1 MKLLLLGY
9 GNPGRGDD
17 GLGPAL
23 VEALA
28 ERMPQLTALVAMQLQ
43 VEHVLDLAACD
54 LALLVDAGMG
64 TPSPFTLERLC
75 LRSPKAKRSLA
86 SAFSHAVSPLALLAI
101 YQETLM
107 APPPPAFLLTIA
119 GKQFDF
125 KEGIS
130 PAANK
135 HLQAALAFAETLFNK
150 PDLARWEAA
159 CTSWL

>member
-1 MKLLLLGY
+1 MRLLLLGY

-28 ERMPQLTALVAMQLQ
+28 EKMPQVTALVATQLQ

-54 LALLVDAGMG
+54 LALLADAGVN

-75 LRSPKAKRSLA
+75 LRQGQRLA
-86 SAFSHAVSPLALLAI
+86 PAFSHAVSPWALLAI

-125 KEGIS
+125 KEEIS
-130 PAANK
+130 PTANK
-135 HLQAALAFAETLFNK
+135 HLQAALAFAETLLEK
-150 PDLARWEAA
+150 ADLAHWEAA
-159 CTSWL
+159 CTSSL

>member
-28 ERMPQLTALVAMQLQ
+28 KNAPQVTARVAMQLQ
-43 VEHVLDLAACD
+43 VEHVLDLAVCD
-54 LALLVDAGMG
+54 LALFADAGVD
-64 TPSPFTLERLC
+64 TPAPFTLERLC
-75 LRSPKAKRSLA
+75 LPSKGQRLA
-86 SAFSHAVSPLALLAI
+86 PFSHAVSPWALLAI

-119 GKQFDF
+119 GERFDF
-125 KEGIS
+125 AEGIS
-130 PAANK
+130 PAAHK
-135 HLQAALAFAETLFNK
+135 HLQAALAFAETLLSK
-150 PDLARWEAA
+150 PDPAQWEAV
-159 CTSWL
+159 CTSFR